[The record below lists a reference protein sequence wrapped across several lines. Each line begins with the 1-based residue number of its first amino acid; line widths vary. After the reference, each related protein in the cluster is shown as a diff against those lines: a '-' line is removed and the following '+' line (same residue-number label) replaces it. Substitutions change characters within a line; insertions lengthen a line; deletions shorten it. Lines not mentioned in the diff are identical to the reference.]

1 MTGDRSRVSC
11 FWSPSRLQFLT
22 YVYLSVN
29 QTWYR
34 RGQGFRGYEQ
44 HPGQSMTHAKTTTFS
59 LVSIYFVNVR
69 SIYLCFL
76 RLKAVHKKKH
86 GKKDVNERQYCCVV
100 LCFFVFIYSNAVS
113 EFSSKRIQIN
123 KLTVVIFFL

>member
-76 RLKAVHKKKH
+76 RLKAVHKKKNMV
-86 GKKDVNERQYCCVV
+86 KKMSMNDNIVVWCCVF
-100 LCFFVFIYSNAVS
+100 LYLYIRTQFRSFRLN
-113 EFSSKRIQIN
+113 EFRSIN
-123 KLTVVIFFL
+123 